1 MTVALLNRS
10 SELAWQAGASRAVRF
25 AMTHDWGNLSTDA
38 WRSRVP
44 ASVPGP
50 LMGCTWRLAFSP
62 HWVKDLPSGT

>member
-38 WRSRVP
+38 
-44 ASVPGP
+44 
-50 LMGCTWRLAFSP
+50 
-62 HWVKDLPSGT
+62 